1 MPGTL
6 CHFEIITNDVLKAE
20 KFYTELFGWTISR
33 AYGDDYLFVHTGQEP
48 DGAIGKADEELKP
61 GNGVCFYFEVDDCA
75 AYCDKAVSLGGS
87 QIKEKAEISGHGW
100 YALFGDLDGNCIGL
114 FEALKK

>member
-1 MPGTL
+1 MFA
-6 CHFEIITNDVLKAE
+6 HAV
-20 KFYTELFGWTISR
+20 FGD
-33 AYGDDYLFVHTGQEP
+33 GDDYLFVHTGQEP